1 MAVQK
6 ADLRNEQ
13 RMIEGCLR
21 GERQAQEVLYH
32 RFSQTLFAICLRYTG
47 DYHQAED
54 MLQEG
59 FIKVFSKLNSYR
71 FEGSFEGWL
80 KRIFINTAI
89 ENFRRNQHLN
99 HTLEIEDLKN
109 DLVQEDDFHRL
120 SEAELLG
127 MIQLLSPGYRT
138 IFNLYAVE
146 GYTHNEIASKLGITV
161 GTSKSQ
167 LARARYLL
175 QKMVYNAQRF
185 NKYAAVF

>member
-1 MAVQK
+1 M
-6 ADLRNEQ
+6 RNEQ
-13 RMIEGCLR
+13 LMIEGCLR
-21 GERQAQEVLYH
+21 GERSAQEVLYH
-32 RFSQTLFAICLRYTG
+32 RFSPTLFAICLRYTG

-71 FEGSFEGWL
+71 FEGSFEGWM

-99 HTLEIEDLKN
+99 HTLEVDDLKN

-120 SEAELLG
+120 SEAELLN
-127 MIQLLSPGYRT
+127 MIQRLSPGYRT

-146 GYTHNEIASKLGITV
+146 GYTHNEIAKMLGITV

-185 NKYAAVF
+185 NKYAAVL

>member
-6 ADLRNEQ
+6 ADLRAEQ
-13 RMIEGCLR
+13 LLIEGCLR
-21 GERQAQEVLYH
+21 GERHSQEALY
-32 RFSQTLFAICLRYTG
+32 RNFSPTLFAICLRYTS

-59 FIKVFSKLNSYR
+59 FIKVFSKLKSYR

-99 HTLEIEDLKN
+99 HMMEVNDLKN

-146 GYTHNEIASKLGITV
+146 GYTHSEIAVKLGITV

-175 QKMVYNAQRF
+175 QKMVLNAQRF
-185 NKYAAVF
+185 NKYAAVL